1 MDAARQ
7 VDRSAVAA
15 TATAIATPSPR
26 SSTVMRRPNRL
37 TITAAVAAAAAL
49 VLTGCSGGGSSDD
62 GAEGTAKGGT
72 LNILTPQTSFHL
84 DPATSQSLGITSMG
98 LVARRLTT
106 WDVEPG
112 KTAKV
117 VPDLATNT
125 GVSSDDGKTW
135 TYTLKDGVEFQDGT
149 PITTKDIKWGIER
162 SFAPTLSGGL
172 SYHKSLL
179 VGGDSYKGPFDGK
192 SLDSIETP
200 NDKTIVFKLNDA
212 YGDWPWLASMPAFTP
227 VPEGDG
233 KDTGAYDLKPVASGP
248 YQVQSNTQGS
258 QVTLVRNKNWSAKTD
273 EVRTAGP
280 SKIVFKE
287 SQDQSTVTQTLIA
300 DNGDAKNSFGAIYL
314 GAAEL
319 NQVRSNPAAQ
329 DRLATSKA
337 GPISYMAIN
346 TQRGE
351 LKDLKVRQALQYAV
365 DRKSFRIAAGGAI
378 AGSYASTLI
387 TPGIAGRQ
395 DYDLYKTKATGDVD
409 KAKQLLKEAG
419 VSNLKLTLVTQN
431 DPTYLAQA
439 QALQSGLK
447 RAGIAVTLKP
457 LDYDSFTQATTNG
470 TDFDLSLSSWQ
481 PDFPSANAN
490 LQPLYDSSQ
499 IGGGGYNVSKYSNSE
514 VDALIAKASSTVD
527 QDDAQKL
534 WAQADQKIMA
544 DAPVVPLIYAKQSF
558 LAGSNVQNFQIADF
572 PAYPNYLKVSLKQ

>member
-1 MDAARQ
+1 
-7 VDRSAVAA
+7 
-15 TATAIATPSPR
+15 
-26 SSTVMRRPNRL
+26 MRRPNRL

-49 VLTGCSGGGSSDD
+49 VLTGCSGGSSSDD
-62 GAEGTAKGGT
+62 ATSGTAKGGT
-72 LNILTPQTSFHL
+72 LNILTPQTAFHL
-84 DPATSQSLGITSMG
+84 DPATSQSLGITSLG

-117 VPDLATNT
+117 VPDLATDT
-125 GVSSDDGKTW
+125 GKSSDGGKTW

-200 NDKTIVFKLNDA
+200 DDKTIVFKLNDA

-248 YQVQSNTQGS
+248 YQVQSNTQGT
-258 QVTLVRNKNWSAKTD
+258 QVTLVRNKAWSAKTD

-287 SQDQSTVTQTLIA
+287 SQDASTITQTLIA
-300 DNGDAKNSFGAIYL
+300 DNGDAKDSFGAIYL

-346 TQRGE
+346 TQKGA

-365 DRKSFRIAAGGAI
+365 DKKSFRIAAGGAI

-387 TPGIAGRQ
+387 TPGIAGRE
-395 DYDLYKTKATGDVD
+395 DYDLYKTGATGDVD
-409 KAKQLLKEAG
+409 KAKSLLEDAG

-447 RAGIAVTLKP
+447 RAGITVTLKP

-499 IGGGGYNVSKYSNSE
+499 IGGGGYNVSKYSNPE
-514 VDALIAKASSTVD
+514 VDALIKKASATVD
-527 QDDAQKL
+527 QQDAQKL
-534 WAQADQKIMA
+534 WAEADQKIMA
-544 DAPVVPLIYAKQSF
+544 DSPSVPLIYAKQSF

-572 PAYPNYLKVSLKQ
+572 PAYPNYLKVSLAK

>member
-1 MDAARQ
+1 
-7 VDRSAVAA
+7 
-15 TATAIATPSPR
+15 
-26 SSTVMRRPNRL
+26 MRRPTRL
-37 TITAAVAAAAAL
+37 ITTAAVAVAAAL
-49 VLTGCSGGGSSDD
+49 ALTACSGGGSSDD
-62 GAEGTAKGGT
+62 ASGTSKGGT
-72 LNILTPQTSFHL
+72 LNILTTQTAFHL
-84 DPATSQSLGITSMG
+84 DPATSQSLGITSMA

-117 VPDLATNT
+117 VPDLATTT
-125 GVSSDDGKTW
+125 GKVSDGGKTW
-135 TYTLKDGVEFQDGT
+135 TYTLKDGLKFQDGT

-162 SFAPTLSGGL
+162 SFAPTLTGGL

-192 SLDSIETP
+192 TLDSIETP
-200 NDKTIVFKLNDA
+200 NDKTIVFKLNA
-212 YGDWPWLASMPAFTP
+212 PYGDWPWIASMPAFAP
-227 VPEGDG
+227 VPDGEGTN
-233 KDTGAYDLKPVASGP
+233 TGEYDLKPVSSGP

-258 QVTLVRNKNWSAKTD
+258 QVTLVRNKYWSAKTD
-273 EVRTAGP
+273 SVRTAGP
-280 SKIVFKE
+280 SKVVFKE
-287 SQDQSTVTQTLIA
+287 SQDPSTVTQTLIA
-300 DNGDAKNSFGAIYL
+300 DNGDAKDSFGAIYL

-337 GPISYMAIN
+337 GPITYMAIN
-346 TQRGE
+346 TQRGD

-378 AGSYASTLI
+378 AGTYASTLI

-395 DYDLYKTKATGDVD
+395 DYDLYKTSATGDVD
-409 KAKQLLKEAG
+409 KAKALLKEAG
-419 VSNLKLTLVTQN
+419 VSNLKLTLVTPN
-431 DPTYLAQA
+431 DSSTLAQA
-439 QALQSGLK
+439 QALQAGLK
-447 RAGIAVTLKP
+447 RAGITVTLKP
-457 LDYDSFTQATTNG
+457 LDDDSFNQATTNG

-490 LQPLYDSSQ
+490 LQPLFDSSQ
-499 IGGGGYNVSKYSNSE
+499 IGGGGYNISKYSNPD
-514 VDALIAKASSTVD
+514 VDALIAKASATVD
-527 QDDAQKL
+527 QSDAQKL
-534 WAQADQKIMA
+534 WAQADQKIME

-558 LAGSNVQNFQIADF
+558 LAGSDVENFRIADF

>member
-1 MDAARQ
+1 MH
-7 VDRSAVAA
+7 RSK
-15 TATAIATPSPR
+15 
-26 SSTVMRRPNRL
+26 RL

-49 VLTGCSGGGSSDD
+49 VLTGCSGGNASDEAS
-62 GAEGTAKGGT
+62 GATSKGGT
-72 LNILTPQTSFHL
+72 LNILTSQTAFHL

-98 LVARRLTT
+98 LIARRLTT

-125 GVSSDDGKTW
+125 GVASDGGKTW
-135 TYTLKDGVEFQDGT
+135 TYRLKDGVEFQDGT

-162 SFAPTLSGGL
+162 SFAPTLAGGL

-179 VGGDSYKGPFDGK
+179 VGGADYKGPFEGK
-192 SLDSIETP
+192 TLDSIETP

-212 YGDWPWLASMPAFTP
+212 YGDWPWIASMPAFTP
-227 VPEGDG
+227 VPEGEG
-233 KDTGAYDLKPVASGP
+233 TNTGDYDLKPVASGP
-248 YQVQSNTQGS
+248 YQVQANQQGS
-258 QVTLVRNKNWSAKTD
+258 QVTLVRNKAWSAKTD
-273 EVRTAGP
+273 AVRTAGP

-287 SQDQSTVTQTLIA
+287 NQDASTTTQSLIA
-300 DNGDAKNSFGAIYL
+300 DNGDAKTSFGAIYL

-337 GPISYMAIN
+337 GPITYMAIN
-346 TQRGE
+346 TQRGQ

-365 DRKSFRIAAGGAI
+365 DRKSFRIAAGGAL
-378 AGSYASTLI
+378 AGTYASTLI

-395 DYDLYKTKATGDVD
+395 DYDLYKTSETGDVA
-409 KAKQLLKEAG
+409 KAKALLQEAG
-419 VSNLKLTLVTQN
+419 ATDLKLTLVTQN

-439 QALQSGLK
+439 QALQAGLK
-447 RAGIAVTLKP
+447 RAGITVTLKP

-499 IGGGGYNVSKYSNSE
+499 IGGGGYNVSKYSNPQ

-527 QDDAQKL
+527 QSAAQKT
-534 WAQADQKIMA
+534 WAQADKAIMA

-558 LAGSNVQNFQIADF
+558 LAGSDVENFQIADF
-572 PAYPNYLKVSLKQ
+572 PAYPNYLKVSVKQ

>member
-1 MDAARQ
+1 
-7 VDRSAVAA
+7 
-15 TATAIATPSPR
+15 
-26 SSTVMRRPNRL
+26 MRRPTRL
-37 TITAAVAAAAAL
+37 ITTAAVAVAAAL
-49 VLTGCSGGGSSDD
+49 ALTACSGGGSSDD
-62 GAEGTAKGGT
+62 ASGTSKGGT
-72 LNILTPQTSFHL
+72 LNILTTQTAFHL
-84 DPATSQSLGITSMG
+84 DPATSQSLGITSMA

-117 VPDLATNT
+117 VPDLATTT
-125 GVSSDDGKTW
+125 GKVSDGGKTW
-135 TYTLKDGVEFQDGT
+135 TYTLKDGLKFQDGT

-162 SFAPTLSGGL
+162 SFAPTLTGGL

-192 SLDSIETP
+192 TLDSIETP
-200 NDKTIVFKLNDA
+200 NDKTIVFKLNA
-212 YGDWPWLASMPAFTP
+212 PYGDWPWIASMPAFAP
-227 VPEGDG
+227 VPDGEGTN
-233 KDTGAYDLKPVASGP
+233 TGEYDLKPVSSGP

-258 QVTLVRNKNWSAKTD
+258 QVTLVRNKYWSAKTD
-273 EVRTAGP
+273 SVRTAGP
-280 SKIVFKE
+280 SKVVFKE
-287 SQDQSTVTQTLIA
+287 SQDPSTVTRTLIA
-300 DNGDAKNSFGAIYL
+300 DNGDAKDSFGAIYL

-337 GPISYMAIN
+337 GPITYMAIN
-346 TQRGE
+346 TQRGD

-378 AGSYASTLI
+378 AGTYASTLI

-395 DYDLYKTKATGDVD
+395 DYDLYKTSATGDVD
-409 KAKQLLKEAG
+409 KAKALLKEAG
-419 VSNLKLTLVTQN
+419 VSNLKLTLVTPN
-431 DPTYLAQA
+431 DSSTLAQA
-439 QALQSGLK
+439 QALQAGLK
-447 RAGIAVTLKP
+447 RAGITVTLKP
-457 LDYDSFTQATTNG
+457 LDDDSFNQATTNG

-490 LQPLYDSSQ
+490 LQPLFDSSQ
-499 IGGGGYNVSKYSNSE
+499 IGGGGYNISKYSNPD
-514 VDALIAKASSTVD
+514 VDALIAKASATVD
-527 QDDAQKL
+527 QSDAQKL
-534 WAQADQKIMA
+534 WAQADRKIME

-558 LAGSNVQNFQIADF
+558 LAGSDVENFRIADF